1 MNGGNGD
8 GVIDARDKIFSS
20 LRLWVDANHDGV
32 SQPEELHTLPELGIY
47 SISLDYQLSE
57 RKDQYGNLFRYRA
70 RVNQGMHGPSDVGKA
85 AYDVFL
91 VSK

>member
-1 MNGGNGD
+1 
-8 GVIDARDKIFSS
+8 
-20 LRLWVDANHDGV
+20 
-32 SQPEELHTLPELGIY
+32 ELGIY

-70 RVNQGMHGPSDVGKA
+70 RVNAGIHGPADAGKT

-91 VSK
+91 VSQ

>member
-1 MNGGNGD
+1 MRATLSFR
-8 GVIDARDKIFSS
+8 IAI
-20 LRLWVDANHDGV
+20 WVEANHDAV

-47 SISLDYQLSE
+47 SINLAYSLSE

-70 RVNQGMHGPSDVGKA
+70 RVNQGIDGPADVGKT

-91 VSK
+91 VRQ